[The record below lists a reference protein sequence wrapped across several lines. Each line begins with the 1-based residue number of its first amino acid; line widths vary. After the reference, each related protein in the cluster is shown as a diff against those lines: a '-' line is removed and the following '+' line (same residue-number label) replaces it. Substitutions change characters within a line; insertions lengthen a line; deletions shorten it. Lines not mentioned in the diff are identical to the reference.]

1 MDSSLK
7 ELQQMFEYELKRKLS
22 EKAKTTSGEMRL
34 LLNGFKFFDLNYTGI
49 IDKSKWIQ
57 GIFRTGLSGFSESD
71 LDSLFSVY
79 DLNNSGQID
88 YKNFCAFL
96 YGREPL
102 NPLSNQSIQVQQN
115 NNMNQV
121 NQYQENQNQNQNM
134 NMNNINQA
142 NQYNN
147 NYSNQQN
154 NQMRNYSNDNS
165 NNNRNYNNYNQRTPM
180 NNYNNQNNTN
190 FRNTQRTPLNN
201 FNNYDDYQDNT
212 NFRQSQRNINSYN
225 NTFNNI
231 FQQESSSTSN
241 NSINRANLSGNSINA
256 IISTIK
262 NNINTNYGI
271 TLYNFIKNLRN
282 KQSNNSGISLDDLH
296 SIFQEMRI
304 NISLSDLSV
313 LFNVLNGNENKIISS
328 EQLINLIKG
337 NLDERRKLYIIGIF
351 ANLDTEKK
359 GEVTINFL
367 KSKYNAKKHPDVL
380 NGTKSQEEA
389 FEQFCYSLDLY
400 CELYG
405 LQKNGSLS
413 FENFVDYYSGVSSCI
428 PDDVYFEDMLNGVW
442 NSSNGNNNLTANI
455 NYNINLDNL
464 NNNGINNLAINNK
477 NVSVQNNS
485 NINQNDNQ
493 FNNNGFNNNRFSN
506 TYKFNNNNFNNNQF
520 NNNSYNNNNNFKNN
534 RRMKNSISTPFIDDN
549 ISINKQNNNI
559 QSNNNYNNNVN
570 NYSNTQTSN
579 YSNTIPVG
587 QKLNTPFNNP
597 RRSPEGIKVFHN
609 KRRYNPILDEYYN
622 DSDYQASNNK
632 NNINNT
638 NSNFSTDQNS
648 YNNTNNNMSNNN
660 DYNFNNKNDNSQ
672 SPSGII
678 EQLRNVL
685 ISRGSKSIFTFQR
698 MLSIYDRNHSGQI
711 SLDDLTTIF
720 QTYNLNFSNTDIQN
734 IFQMFDTNQTGLL
747 NYDQLLKNII
757 GEMNERRILSVKKVF
772 DNFNVNEKGE
782 VSISEIKQKYN
793 SGRHPDVV
801 NEKKNKEEVYGEFLD
816 KLEIF
821 REYNDNL
828 KASFSSSMT
837 FSEFAM
843 FYNEISMNIRDDN
856 LFDYL
861 LNNCWDLDRMI
872 GNNKYNNLNY
882 INNNNN
888 GNTISY
894 GNYDRNI
901 RARTGKQIMNMNN
914 KPY

>member
-22 EKAKTTSGEMRL
+22 EKAKSTSGEMRL

-79 DLNNSGQID
+79 DINNSGQID

-102 NPLSNQSIQVQQN
+102 NPLSAQSMQQQQN

-121 NQYQENQNQNQNM
+121 NQYQENQNQNM
-134 NMNNINQA
+134 NSTNQV

-147 NYSNQQN
+147 DYSNQQN
-154 NQMRNYSNDNS
+154 NQMRNYNND
-165 NNNRNYNNYNQRTPM
+165 NNRNYNNYNQRTPM

-201 FNNYDDYQDNT
+201 YNNYDDYQDNT

-231 FQQESSSTSN
+231 FQQETSSTNN

-282 KQSNNSGISLDDLH
+282 KQPNNSGISLDDLH

-328 EQLINLIKG
+328 DQLINLIKG

-359 GEVTINFL
+359 GEVTISFL

-413 FENFVDYYSGVSSCI
+413 FENFVDYYSGVSSCM

-464 NNNGINNLAINNK
+464 NNNGNNNLAINNQ
-477 NVSVQNNS
+477 NVNVQNNS

-493 FNNNGFNNNRFSN
+493 FNNNGFNNNRFSKS
-506 TYKFNNNNFNNNQF
+506 YKFNNNNFNNNQF
-520 NNNSYNNNNNFKNN
+520 NNNNFNNNNNFKNN
-534 RRMKNSISTPFIDDN
+534 RKMKNSVSTPFIADN
-549 ISINKQNNNI
+549 VIINRQNSNI

-570 NYSNTQTSN
+570 NYSNNQTSN

-597 RRSPEGIKVFHN
+597 RRSPEGIKVFQN

-622 DSDYQASNNK
+622 DSDFQTSNNK
-632 NNINNT
+632 NSINNT
-638 NSNFSTDQNS
+638 NNTFSTDQNS
-648 YNNTNNNMSNNN
+648 YNNNNNNMSNNN
-660 DYNFNNKNDNSQ
+660 NYNFNKNDNSQ
-672 SPSGII
+672 SASGII

-720 QTYNLNFSNTDIQN
+720 QTYNLNFSNNDIQN

-747 NYDQLLKNII
+747 NYDLLLKNIT

-782 VSISEIKQKYN
+782 VSINEIKQKYN

-843 FYNEISMNIRDDN
+843 FYSEISMSIRDDN

-861 LNNCWDLDRMI
+861 LNNCWDLDRMM

-882 INNNNN
+882 INNNVNTNSNN
-888 GNTISY
+888 
-894 GNYDRNI
+894 NYDRNI
-901 RARTGKQIMNMNN
+901 RARTGKQIMNMNSR
-914 KPY
+914 PY

>member
-7 ELQQMFEYELKRKLS
+7 EMQQIFEYELKRKLS
-22 EKAKTTSGEMRL
+22 EKAKNTSGEMRL

-102 NPLSNQSIQVQQN
+102 NPLTNQSMPIQQN
-115 NNMNQV
+115 INMNQV
-121 NQYQENQNQNQNM
+121 NQYQESLNQNM
-134 NMNNINQA
+134 NNNNQP

-147 NYSNQQN
+147 DYSNQQN
-154 NQMRNYSNDNS
+154 NQMRNYNNDNS
-165 NNNRNYNNYNQRTPM
+165 NNSNNSNNRSYNNYNQRTPM

-190 FRNTQRTPLNN
+190 FKNTQRTPLNT

-225 NTFNNI
+225 STFNNI
-231 FQQESSSTSN
+231 FQQETSSTSN
-241 NSINRANLSGNSINA
+241 NSISRANLSENSINA

-282 KQSNNSGISLDDLH
+282 KQSNNSGISLDDLY

-304 NISLSDLSV
+304 NISLNDLSV
-313 LFNVLNGNENKIISS
+313 LFNILNGNENKIISS
-328 EQLINLIKG
+328 DQLISLIKG

-359 GEVTINFL
+359 GEVTISFL
-367 KSKYNAKKHPDVL
+367 KSKYNAKNHPDVL

-389 FEQFCYSLDLY
+389 FEQFYYSLDLY
-400 CELYG
+400 CDLNG
-405 LQKNGSLS
+405 IQKNGSLS

-442 NSSNGNNNLTANI
+442 NSSNGNNSLSTNL

-464 NNNGINNLAINNK
+464 SNNNLSINNQNM
-477 NVSVQNNS
+477 NVHNNS
-485 NINQNDNQ
+485 NVNQNDNQ
-493 FNNNGFNNNRFSN
+493 FNDGRFNNNRFSN
-506 TYKFNNNNFNNNQF
+506 SYKFNNNNFSNNQF
-520 NNNSYNNNNNFKNN
+520 NNNNLNNNNNNNFKNN
-534 RRMKNSISTPFIDDN
+534 RRMKNSISSPFIADSN
-549 ISINKQNNNI
+549 IISRQNNNI
-559 QSNNNYNNNVN
+559 QSNNNYNNNNAN
-570 NYSNTQTSN
+570 NYSNNQTSSN

-597 RRSPEGIKVFHN
+597 RRSPEGIKVFQN

-622 DSDYQASNNK
+622 DSDYQTSNNK
-632 NNINNT
+632 NSTNNT
-638 NSNFSTDQNS
+638 NANFSTEQNS
-648 YNNTNNNMSNNN
+648 YNNTNNNLSNNN
-660 DYNFNNKNDNSQ
+660 DYNYNNKNDNNQGSA
-672 SPSGII
+672 GII

-720 QTYNLNFSNTDIQN
+720 QTYNLNFSNNDIQN

-747 NYDQLLKNII
+747 NYDLLLKSIT

-782 VSISEIKQKYN
+782 VSLSEIKQKYN

-828 KASFSSSMT
+828 KAGFSSSMI

-843 FYNEISMNIRDDN
+843 FYSEISMSIRDDN

-861 LNNCWDLDRMI
+861 LNNCWDLDRMM
-872 GNNKYNNLNY
+872 GNNKYNNSNY
-882 INNNNN
+882 INNNV
-888 GNTISY
+888 NTNSNS
-894 GNYDRNI
+894 NYDRNI

-914 KPY
+914 RPY